1 MVARTIVPR
10 PLPLPLRAGSHPDQT
25 AVDAA
30 GVRTSYGELERLA
43 ATSARRLA
51 RLGVEP
57 GSRVAS
63 MLGPGLEFAV
73 LLHALP
79 KLGAALVPIDS
90 RLSAGER
97 RWMVEDSSARLV
109 LEEAPAGDE
118 ADVDLRDTADPS
130 EPLTVLYSSGTTARP
145 HAVVLTHANH
155 EASALASAWNL
166 GVAPDDRWLC
176 ALPLFHVGGL
186 AILLRSAIYATT
198 AVIHERF
205 ESDRVAGALARGEV
219 TLVSLVPTMLRRLAG
234 AGLEAAPALRAALL
248 GGAPVPRDLLAW
260 GAARAIPL
268 LQTYGMTET
277 ASQIAT
283 LSAAEALE
291 RTGSAGRPLPGV
303 ELRIGAAG
311 EILVRGPMVSEGALA
326 ADGWLHTGDRGRLER
341 DGFLV
346 VEGRLKET
354 IVSGGENVS
363 PAEVE
368 QALLAHPA
376 VADAVVVG
384 RPDSDRGEIVLAF
397 VVVADQV
404 GEEELLRHCRARL
417 AAFKVPR
424 AVRFVA
430 ELPRTASGKPQR
442 GRLVG

>member
-1 MVARTIVPR
+1 MARTIVPR
-10 PLPLPLRAGSHPDQT
+10 PLPLALRAGTHPDQT
-25 AVDAA
+25 AVEAA
-30 GVRTSYGELERLA
+30 GVRTSYAELERLA

-51 RLGVEP
+51 RLGV
-57 GSRVAS
+57 GAGDRVAS
-63 MLGPGLEFAV
+63 MLAPGLELAV

-79 KLGAALVPIDS
+79 KLGAALVPIDQ
-90 RLSAGER
+90 RLRGAER

-109 LEEAPAGDE
+109 LEEPPGGEEAG
-118 ADVDLRDTADPS
+118 VDLRHVADPS
-130 EPLTVLYSSGTTARP
+130 EALTVLYSSGTTARP

-205 ESDRVAGALARGEV
+205 EVDRVAEALARGEV

-234 AGLEAAPALRAALL
+234 SGLEAAPALRAALL
-248 GGAPVPRDLLAW
+248 GGAPVPRDLLEWA
-260 GAARAIPL
+260 AARAIPV

-291 RTGSAGRPLPGV
+291 RAGSAGRALPGV

-311 EILVRGPMVSEGALA
+311 EILVRGPMVSDGALA
-326 ADGWLHTGDRGRLER
+326 ADGWLHSGDRGRLEP

-354 IVSGGENVS
+354 IVSGGENVA

-376 VADAVVVG
+376 VVDAAVVG
-384 RPDSDRGEIVLAF
+384 SPDSDRGEIVLAY
-397 VVVADQV
+397 VVLAGAV
-404 GEEELLRHCRARL
+404 GEEELLDHCRARV

-424 AVRFVA
+424 AVRVVS
-430 ELPRTASGKPQR
+430 ELPRGPSGKLQR

>member
-1 MVARTIVPR
+1 MARTIVPR
-10 PLPLPLRAGSHPDQT
+10 PLPLALRAGTHPDQT
-25 AVDAA
+25 AVEAA
-30 GVRTSYGELERLA
+30 GVRTSYAELERLA

-51 RLGVEP
+51 RLGV
-57 GSRVAS
+57 GAGDRVAS
-63 MLGPGLEFAV
+63 MLAPGLELAV

-79 KLGAALVPIDS
+79 KLGAALVPIDQ
-90 RLSAGER
+90 RLRGAER

-109 LEEAPAGDE
+109 LEEPPGGEEAG
-118 ADVDLRDTADPS
+118 VDLRHAADPS
-130 EPLTVLYSSGTTARP
+130 EALTVLYSSGTTARP

-205 ESDRVAGALARGEV
+205 EVDRVAEALVRGEV

-234 AGLEAAPALRAALL
+234 SGLEAAPALRAALL
-248 GGAPVPRDLLAW
+248 GGAPVPRDLLEWA
-260 GAARAIPL
+260 AARAIPV

-291 RTGSAGRPLPGV
+291 RAGSAGRALPGV

-311 EILVRGPMVSEGALA
+311 EILVRGPMVSDGALA
-326 ADGWLHTGDRGRLER
+326 ADGWLHSGDRGRLEP

-354 IVSGGENVS
+354 IVSGGENVA

-376 VADAVVVG
+376 VVDAAVVG
-384 RPDSDRGEIVLAF
+384 SPDSDRGEIVLAY
-397 VVVADQV
+397 VVLAGAV
-404 GEEELLRHCRARL
+404 GEEELLDHCRARV

-424 AVRFVA
+424 AVRVVS
-430 ELPRTASGKPQR
+430 ELPRGPSGKLQR